1 MDPLLLIRSF
11 AINEILCYRWD
22 PSNTF
27 CHPCSI
33 WNLRNVSSVSSI
45 FSQIFLYFP
54 FWRMLFYGAWELLQ
68 LECQTTSGKC
78 RHFQRCLILC
88 DSMKTADL
96 LFVSETKHCQRHNGG
111 LSSGY
116 QSNFFWSYHK
126 FSYKSWSDFI
136 FKILTKQLL
145 QDLNQI
151 SAFRLY
157 TLTSKSWPNVAWES
171 RPRII
176 FITSIKDQQ
185 QNAD

>member
-1 MDPLLLIRSF
+1 
-11 AINEILCYRWD
+11 
-22 PSNTF
+22 
-27 CHPCSI
+27 
-33 WNLRNVSSVSSI
+33 
-45 FSQIFLYFP
+45 
-54 FWRMLFYGAWELLQ
+54 MLFYGAWELLQ

-126 FSYKSWSDFI
+126 FSNKSWSDFI

-151 SAFRLY
+151 SAAKYWLNFSFKISPELQLQNLDQ
-157 TLTSKSWPNVAWES
+157 TLCSKSGILDKKLILWPNLS
-171 RPRII
+171 FQICTKLSSTC
-176 FITSIKDQQ
+176 F
-185 QNAD
+185 